1 MGDGSFGA
9 LITEAEKYLGYPYVW
24 GGSNPNTSFDCS
36 GFICWVY
43 TQSGV
48 HNLPRT
54 TAQGIYNQCTPVSV
68 ENAKPGD
75 LIFFTGTYDSANPV
89 SHIGMYVGNGQML
102 HAGDPISYANINS
115 SYWQKHL
122 YGFGRLS

>member
-1 MGDGSFGA
+1 M
-9 LITEAEKYLGYPYVW
+9 
-24 GGSNPNTSFDCS
+24 
-36 GFICWVY
+36 Y

-68 ENAKPGD
+68 ENAQPGD
-75 LIFFTGTYDSANPV
+75 FIFFTGTYDSANPV
-89 SHIGMYVGNGQML
+89 SHIGIYVGNGQML

-115 SYWQKHL
+115 NYWQKHL